1 MNLNEESFYKKI
13 INQISEEMVLI
24 VKSQN
29 LIDVKVPSFL
39 NTKLHF
45 KQ

>member
-13 INQISEEMVLI
+13 INKVSEEMVLI

-29 LIDVKVPSFL
+29 LIDVKFHHFLIQNSF
-39 NTKLHF
+39 
-45 KQ
+45 